1 MNRYQ
6 RTDLMELHIFELKK
20 LPTEGSEDS
29 KIMEWMRFL
38 SGKKKEDFEKM
49 AARNPYIGEAYSE
62 LLKLSADERK
72 RLEYEARQKAIRDH
86 NAMIHYAER
95 TGQERGEKI
104 GQERGEELKLVE
116 LIKKKLSK
124 GKMITQI
131 ADELEETE
139 DTIQKMIE
147 KYEIE

>member
-1 MNRYQ
+1 
-6 RTDLMELHIFELKK
+6 
-20 LPTEGSEDS
+20 
-29 KIMEWMRFL
+29 
-38 SGKKKEDFEKM
+38 M

-62 LLKLSADERK
+62 LLKLSADKRK

-95 TGQERGEKI
+95 TGQERGE
-104 GQERGEELKLVE
+104 ELKLVE

-124 GKMITQI
+124 GKTITQI

-139 DTIQKMIE
+139 ENIQKIIE
-147 KYEIE
+147 KYELG